1 MEMGES
7 RERTREVEK
16 ESERER
22 ERDLKALPNSQFG
35 EKGEGNCISIMRG
48 GNPDK
53 VVTAREALTATDG
66 IGP

>member
-16 ESERER
+16 EAERERER

-35 EKGEGNCISIMRG
+35 DRGEGNCISIMRG
-48 GNPDK
+48 GNPDM
-53 VVTAREALTATDG
+53 VAVQ
-66 IGP
+66 